1 MLFCYTLV
9 FAVPLSWLQN
19 DCHHDWLRQR
29 YKICC
34 IHCRN
39 RVFGRLSETLSLF
52 LQAEADALLET
63 TSKEYDEAKMD
74 NESIDWNEID
84 RILK

>member
-1 MLFCYTLV
+1 MLQH
-9 FAVPLSWLQN
+9 AVQ
-19 DCHHDWLRQR
+19 
-29 YKICC
+29 
-34 IHCRN
+34 N
-39 RVFGRLSETLSLF
+39 RVFSLLYKALSLF

-63 TSKEYDEAKMD
+63 TSNEYDEAKMD